1 MVARWLGRIVFCIF
15 SCIAVFGSS
24 PASAQDQTEIFGAI
38 LSHYYK
44 NEKAIVKGRNQLLFT
59 FCDRPANNE
68 EIFETVNAL
77 KLPASEVKALRQ
89 KVAAENRPED
99 WSKEFSGLLESP
111 ASAQLKSKV
120 NDCLSLEQYQEKQ
133 KRFNLNN
140 QRLMIVYR
148 PLFYDGGR
156 SALVKVVFYRS
167 IEHNNGAVLK
177 LGLENGKW
185 AIKEFLNPWS
195 T

>member
-1 MVARWLGRIVFCIF
+1 MLRIYLFLSVLTTLTAIPQ
-15 SCIAVFGSS
+15 
-24 PASAQDQTEIFGAI
+24 PAAQTAQGEIFGTI
-38 LSHYYK
+38 VTHYYK
-44 NEKAIVKGRNQLLFT
+44 NEKAIYKGRNQLLFT
-59 FCDRPANNE
+59 FCDQPPNNE

-77 KLPASEVKALRQ
+77 KLPAGEVKALRQ
-89 KVAAENRPED
+89 MVQRDNTPGNWNAELAA
-99 WSKEFSGLLESP
+99 LLANP
-111 ASAQLKSKV
+111 ASGNLKIKV

-148 PLFYDGGR
+148 PLFLSGGK

-167 IEHNNGAVLK
+167 IEHNNGSVLK
-177 LGLENGKW
+177 LELEDGKW